1 MKYHQTN
8 LETHNFQHLGDGFS
22 SKYLPVLVK
31 STKNLEIFPSHLSLL
46 HAGCWQVLLL
56 STPGIFEAETQITT
70 LGNRYG
76 EKMAFDLGFTWGFQL
91 ENAGN
96 SVTSLKKP
104 REERDSPGKMSIAPE
119 KKVI

>member
-8 LETHNFQHLGDGFS
+8 LETHNFHHLGDGFS
-22 SKYLPVLVK
+22 SKFLPVLVK
-31 STKNLEIFPSHLSLL
+31 STKNPEIFPSHLSLL

-76 EKMAFDLGFTWGFQL
+76 EKMALDLGFTWGFQL
-91 ENAGN
+91 ENAGEFCDF
-96 SVTSLKKP
+96 T
-104 REERDSPGKMSIAPE
+104 E
-119 KKVI
+119 KT